1 MIEGMYVTHPTSPA
15 DHSFNYFVCILEHAV
30 AHGDL
35 DAVGAYKLALEHEL
49 PQRYIPEL
57 GTIANSTKLNLN
69 GLLRLL
75 FRPEDH
81 ENCTSGWL

>member
-1 MIEGMYVTHPTSPA
+1 MIEGMYVTHPISPA
-15 DHSFNYFVCILEHAV
+15 DHSFNYLVCILEHAV

-35 DAVGAYKLALEHEL
+35 SLDDANDLCSNHEPPKKL
-49 PQRYIPEL
+49 IPEL

-81 ENCTSGWL
+81 EYCTSGWL